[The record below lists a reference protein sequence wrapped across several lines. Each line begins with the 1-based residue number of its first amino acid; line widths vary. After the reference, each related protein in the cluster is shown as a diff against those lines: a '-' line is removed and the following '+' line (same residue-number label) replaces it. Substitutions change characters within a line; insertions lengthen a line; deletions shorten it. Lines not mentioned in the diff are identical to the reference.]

1 MKVWKKLQVVFLA
14 LLLCTGMMTQP
25 ALAASLL
32 QDGIE
37 AALTTDKETY
47 QQGEEIKVTLTVTNT
62 NDAAVTN
69 LSLENILPENFVLA
83 ENEET
88 TKKMES
94 LQAGETVTLTTVCTV
109 KASDDK
115 KDDENKENPSG
126 DDKKNP
132 TDSEKP
138 GNGNVANDTKN
149 PGTTLTKDQGTGNA
163 KQNGQSLKAEKLKS
177 APKMGDN
184 TKIIVWVDTA
194 GAGRSSHCCCTEE
207 KKQKK

>member
-62 NDAAVTN
+62 NDTAVTN
-69 LSLENILPENFVLA
+69 LSLENVLPENFVLA
-83 ENEET
+83 ENTET

-115 KDDENKENPSG
+115 KDDENFCEELGDVLLQILLNCEIASERGAFDFSDVVQVLSDKMIRRHPHVFGDVKTPETPEEALELWREVKRVEKER
-126 DDKKNP
+126 
-132 TDSEKP
+132 
-138 GNGNVANDTKN
+138 
-149 PGTTLTKDQGTGNA
+149 
-163 KQNGQSLKAEKLKS
+163 KAEKEREQGK
-177 APKMGDN
+177 
-184 TKIIVWVDTA
+184 
-194 GAGRSSHCCCTEE
+194 
-207 KKQKK
+207 

>member
-62 NDAAVTN
+62 NDTAVTN
-69 LSLENILPENFVLA
+69 LSLENVLPENFVLA
-83 ENEET
+83 ENTET

-126 DDKKNP
+126 DDKKNQ
-132 TDSEKP
+132 TDNDLGSEL
-138 GNGNVANDTKN
+138 NESARMRDERE
-149 PGTTLTKDQGTGNA
+149 
-163 KQNGQSLKAEKLKS
+163 SKAVYDVMLSRK
-177 APKMGDN
+177 
-184 TKIIVWVDTA
+184 VDRTIEH
-194 GAGRSSHCCCTEE
+194 SVEV
-207 KKQKK
+207 